1 LAKDPISELPN
12 ATKELKAI
20 NKEVTLLE
28 AGLKR
33 VLGLTSKATKSITG
47 IFSSSTGQST
57 GMGLGVSNAQ
67 FGAAGSTGGVSL
79 MPWAYTKGG
88 TAAVAGAQGVLGL
101 AGAAY
106 SALPG
111 LSTVVPRA
119 TGFYQAT
126 TMLPGTTRAGLTAST
141 MQNMRGGI
149 TGPNE
154 DVAATNILAN
164 SFGLMGGN
172 LARGQQEVRG
182 AALGLAIPNAT
193 AASAIGSMHTGEFS
207 GGMYQY
213 GISTLDVK
221 TGQTRPT
228 QEIAQQIY
236 QRVMGNK
243 KLTPAQLEFSMREGS
258 LNRFLNDTTS
268 KEQQALLRPMIQQI
282 ALGGNGN
289 LLTGTGANNPLT
301 DTLYKQT
308 TSDMSLANRATD
320 PMLKGYATTTS
331 LLVSLNASLEGLPDK
346 FFQLKGSIDALT
358 MSKPG
363 SAVSGVVGTAVTVA
377 GTIGTGMVVRS
388 VFKKMAASAATK
400 AAATAA
406 AGGATAAGATAI
418 EQGAVQTAGKVAT
431 KVGFGVLGKAIPV
444 VGGAYAGATGQGFWS
459 TVGTSALIAGGIAGV
474 ATGGAAA
481 LPAALVAGGLT
492 ALGWLG
498 AKALKSMT
506 STAQTAVAAGQQ
518 TSGVGQGNF
527 SLPANADPNLVQT
540 LTSAGFTGQSL
551 VTAYGVA
558 RAESGGNA
566 TSYNGKGLDK
576 SYGLFQIN
584 MENNDPRNP
593 NMGTK
598 RNAAYLKKYGSIGYK
613 GPQSLYDPAINSKIA
628 YDMSKGG
635 TNFQPWTTYTKG
647 TYANQLT
654 PGANGGQTVNINLK
668 IDKASEAEAVA
679 LAKRVKDILTKDKSL
694 QAMGTK

>member
-1 LAKDPISELPN
+1 MAKDPISELPN

-20 NKEVTLLE
+20 NKEVSLLE

-33 VLGLTSKATKSITG
+33 VKGLAGGAFKTVSG
-47 IFSSSTGQST
+47 VLSSSTGQST
-57 GMGLGVSNAQ
+57 GMGLGSSNAQ
-67 FGAAGSTGGVSL
+67 FSATAATGGSL
-79 MPWAYTKGG
+79 MPWAYTKTG

-101 AGAAY
+101 LGAAY
-106 SALPG
+106 SAMPG

-126 TMLPGTTRAGLTAST
+126 TMLPGVSRQQLTNST
-141 MQNMRGGI
+141 MANMRGGI

-164 SFGLMGGN
+164 SFGMMGQN
-172 LARGQQEVRG
+172 LAQSQQEVRG

-193 AASAIGSMHTGEFS
+193 AASAIGSMHTGEMS
-207 GGMYQY
+207 GSLYQY

-221 TGQTRPT
+221 TGKVRPM

-243 KLTPAQLEFSMREGS
+243 KITPEQLEFSMREGS

-268 KEQQALLRPMIQQI
+268 KEQQAILRPMIQKI

-289 LLTGTGANNPLT
+289 LLTQTGSDNPLT
-301 DTLYKQT
+301 STLYKQT

-320 PMLKGYATTTS
+320 PMLQGYATTTS
-331 LLVSLNASLEGLPDK
+331 ALVALNSALEGLPDSIY
-346 FFQLKGSIDALT
+346 QVKGAFDALG
-358 MSKPG
+358 MSKAG
-363 SAVSGVVGTAVTVA
+363 NAVTGVAATALGVA
-377 GTIGTGMVVRS
+377 GTIGTGIAVRS
-388 VFKKMAASAATK
+388 IFKKMAASAATK

-406 AGGATAAGATAI
+406 AGGAVTAAEQTA
-418 EQGAVQTAGKVAT
+418 AQTAGKVAT
-431 KVGFGVLGKAIPV
+431 KVGMGALGKAIPI
-444 VGGAYAGATGQGFWS
+444 VGGAYAGATGQGFLA
-459 TVGTSALIAGGIAGV
+459 TVGTSALVGGVFGGV
-474 ATGGAAA
+474 PGALA
-481 LPAALVAGGLT
+481 AGGLT

-498 AKALKSMT
+498 AKAIKAMT
-506 STAQTAVAAGQQ
+506 STAQTAVSAGQQ

-527 SLPANADPNLVQT
+527 SLPADADPQLVQT

-551 VTAYGVA
+551 VTAYGIA
-558 RAESGGNA
+558 KAESGGRAKAFNP
-566 TSYNGKGLDK
+566 TGMDE

-584 MENNDPRNP
+584 MENKDPRNP

-613 GPQSLYDPAINSKIA
+613 GPQSLYDPAINAKIA

-635 TNFQPWTTYTKG
+635 TNFQPWTTYTSGK
-647 TYANQLT
+647 YQNQLT
-654 PGANGGQTVNINLK
+654 AGNNTGGQTVNINLK
-668 IDKASEAEAVA
+668 IDKASEAEAIA
-679 LAKRVKDILTKDKSL
+679 LAKRVKDILMKDKTI
-694 QAMGTK
+694 QATGSK

>member
-1 LAKDPISELPN
+1 MAKDPISELPN

-57 GMGLGVSNAQ
+57 GMGLGSSNAQ
-67 FGAAGSTGGVSL
+67 FSATASTGGSL

-101 AGAAY
+101 LGAAY
-106 SALPG
+106 SAMPG

-207 GGMYQY
+207 GSMYQY

-320 PMLKGYATTTS
+320 PMLQGYATTTS
-331 LLVSLNASLEGLPDK
+331 ALVSLNSSLEGLPDK
-346 FFQLKGSIDALT
+346 FFQLKGALDAL
-358 MSKPG
+358 SLSNPG
-363 SAVSGVVGTAVTVA
+363 KAVSGAAATAIGVV

-388 VFKKMAASAATK
+388 IFKKMAASAATK
-400 AAATAA
+400 AAASTA
-406 AGGATAAGATAI
+406 AGGVVTATEA
-418 EQGAVQTAGKVAT
+418 GAVQTAGKVAT
-431 KVGFGVLGKAIPV
+431 KVGFGFLGKAVPIL
-444 VGGAYAGATGQGFWS
+444 GGAYAGATDKGFLS
-459 TVGTSALIAGGIAGV
+459 TVLTSAAAAGV
-474 ATGGAAA
+474 IGGVTTGGVGAIPAAFAAA
-481 LPAALVAGGLT
+481 GLT

-498 AKALKSMT
+498 AKAIKAMT
-506 STAQTAVAAGQQ
+506 STAQTAVSAGQQ

-527 SLPANADPNLVQT
+527 SLPADADPQLVQT

-551 VTAYGVA
+551 VTAYGIA
-558 RAESGGNA
+558 RAESGGRAKAFNP
-566 TSYNGKGLDK
+566 TGMDE

-584 MENNDPRNP
+584 MENKDPRNP
-593 NMGTK
+593 NMGAK

-613 GPQSLYDPAINSKIA
+613 GPQSLYDPAINAKIA

-635 TNFQPWTTYTKG
+635 TNFQPWTTYTSGK
-647 TYANQLT
+647 YQNQLT
-654 PGANGGQTVNINLK
+654 PGNNTGGQTVNINLK
-668 IDKASEAEAVA
+668 IDKASETEAVA
-679 LAKRVKDILTKDKSL
+679 LAKRVKDILMKDKSL
-694 QAMGTK
+694 SAMGTK